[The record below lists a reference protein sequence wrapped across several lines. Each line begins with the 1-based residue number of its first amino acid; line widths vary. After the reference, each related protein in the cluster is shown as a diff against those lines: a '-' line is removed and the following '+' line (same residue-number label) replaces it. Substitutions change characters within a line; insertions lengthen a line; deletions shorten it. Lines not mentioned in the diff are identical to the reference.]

1 MPQRVA
7 DALIVLTRPQG
18 RNETLAQELA
28 QLGLKPL
35 LMPVLQIR
43 PAAVQGTL
51 PTPEHYDLV
60 VFVSGNAVVSYFH
73 QLDQAV
79 TTPRPWPEHGLVGV
93 VGAATAAAVERTGR
107 VPSQCIVRPDEADE
121 QDSESL
127 WRVLQPKLAQ
137 VRNALIVRGQEGREW
152 LGGQLEDA
160 GIQVHRHTAYQREP
174 LDWEPMAVRQL
185 QHASET
191 GQPVICLLTSAH
203 SVQVFVDNARR
214 HNLLPA
220 LAAFRYVV
228 IHPRVAGRLQSSLGA
243 ASGKV
248 DKLAVTI
255 CQPTDE
261 AVLQAVKSLAS
272 L

>member
-7 DALIVLTRPQG
+7 DALVVLTRPQG
-18 RNETLAQELA
+18 RNELLAQGLA

-35 LMPVLQIR
+35 LMPVLEIK
-43 PAAVQGTL
+43 PANVMGAL

-60 VFVSGNAVVSYFH
+60 VFVSGNAVVSYFQ
-73 QLDQAV
+73 QLDQTS
-79 TTPRPWPEHGLVGV
+79 TTPRSWPKRSLVGV

-107 VPSQCIVRPDEADE
+107 VPSEHIVRPDDADE

-127 WRVLQPKLAQ
+127 WKALEPKLAQ

-152 LGGQLEDA
+152 LGAQLEDA

-174 LDWEPMAVRQL
+174 VDWEHTAVQQL
-185 QHASET
+185 QRAAKT

-203 SVQVFVDNARR
+203 SVQVFVENAQR

-220 LAAFRYVV
+220 CAAFRYVV